1 MFALV
6 ILLLYVLKR
15 DCTIPL
21 TSTRMFDNWGG
32 VRTLFASSQ
41 APVTLSALE
50 AQLWC
55 PAGVHSSPQCGCLLG
70 YYNNTY
76 VPDVLMHGLQIN
88 GVSSGSAGSVQP
100 PYPGANASLL
110 SELGQK
116 HSDGIITSCLRRRS
130 SWRKDS
136 CGDFCR
142 IHLSTP
148 VLLASYYM
156 TMLFSRVTRYN
167 DPVLRAFACYLPVPL
182 GFCIIGLQLAL
193 DRTGGIVGSLSIL
206 SVMLESYYLGPNP
219 PWESEVFWSY
229 HRFLLA
235 ALAVWAAVTHQAR
248 DVYLVGSYTLLA
260 FFAGF
265 MAYTVSLIKQGNPKA
280 HSGTICLH
288 LYIGISAIV
297 ACFVLLLQQHWYLSS
312 PMWSSVVSPVALMVG
327 FCQCLSQAPFGRI
340 PLPVNMTVTLGLL
353 TACFAAVVTDL
364 VGGSV
369 V

>member
-1 MFALV
+1 MVPCWGPFLAAV
-6 ILLLYVLKR
+6 WLLAWLLQQH
-15 DCTIPL
+15 
-21 TSTRMFDNWGG
+21 
-32 VRTLFASSQ
+32 VRAGRPHARPADQRRVVWLRW
-41 APVTLSALE
+41 VRSA
-50 AQLWC
+50 
-55 PAGVHSSPQCGCLLG
+55 
-70 YYNNTY
+70 
-76 VPDVLMHGLQIN
+76 
-88 GVSSGSAGSVQP
+88 

-312 PMWSSVVSPVALMVG
+312 PMWSSVVSPWPSWWASVSASPRL
-327 FCQCLSQAPFGRI
+327 
-340 PLPVNMTVTLGLL
+340 PLAGSLCLL
-353 TACFAAVVTDL
+353 T
-364 VGGSV
+364 
-369 V
+369 